1 MAIAMPP
8 QAVGANVRTGAVT
21 LLSKTT
27 NQCRD
32 AAGRRHV
39 SGVRCVAVSHAAL
52 NRKADG
58 GRMPRVGL
66 SLTN

>member
-1 MAIAMPP
+1 MCEPE
-8 QAVGANVRTGAVT
+8 AVT
-21 LLSKTT
+21 LLSKAT
-27 NQCRD
+27 NQRRD

-39 SGVRCVAVSHAAL
+39 SGVPCVAVRAAL

-66 SLTN
+66 SPTN